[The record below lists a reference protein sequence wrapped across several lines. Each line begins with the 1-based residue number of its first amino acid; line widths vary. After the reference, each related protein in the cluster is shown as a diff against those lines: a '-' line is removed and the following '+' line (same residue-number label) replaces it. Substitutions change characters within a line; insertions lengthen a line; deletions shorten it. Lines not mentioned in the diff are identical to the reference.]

1 MTRTPQRQKYV
12 LVGFS
17 CDLYLPGLPY
27 RYNWVKTDGKELL
40 TVEDTRRKY
49 IQAELEKLGG
59 KRCRDFHINAVSELT
74 RDEYLKLKAQGKGD
88 GRGLL
93 SLMKQDT

>member
-1 MTRTPQRQKYV
+1 MTRTQKRQKFV

-40 TVEDTRRKY
+40 MVENTGTKY
-49 IQAELEKLGG
+49 IQNRLVELGG
-59 KRCRDFHINAVSELT
+59 KRCRDFHINTISILT
-74 RDEYLKLKAQGKGD
+74 RAEYLKLKAQGKVESH
-88 GRGLL
+88 GLL
-93 SLMKQDT
+93 FLMNSDA

>member
-1 MTRTPQRQKYV
+1 MTRTQKRQKFV

-40 TVEDTRRKY
+40 MVENTGTKY
-49 IQAELEKLGG
+49 IQNKLEELGG
-59 KRCRDFHINAVSELT
+59 KRCRDFHINTVSELT
-74 RDEYLKLKAQGKGD
+74 RAEYLNLKAQGKVESH
-88 GRGLL
+88 GLL
-93 SLMKQDT
+93 FLMNSDA